1 MIVSNE
7 PGYYLKGNYGIRH
20 ENLMVCVKDKE
31 TRDGHFYRF
40 ENLTLVPFDRRGIL
54 KNILTSEEIQLLN
67 DYHQRVYD
75 ELESE
80 LNIEEKRFL
89 RKMTRPL

>member
-1 MIVSNE
+1 MGEYVYFSNTT
-7 PGYYLKGNYGIRH
+7 KGNKHR
-20 ENLMVCVKDKE
+20 EQNKNKDKE